1 MRKDIALLGT
11 IGLSLSI
18 LAACSS
24 DTTEK
29 ENPKPVK
36 VEINNEEE
44 KGEDI
49 QVSGENKEET
59 ETKDTE
65 ENNVEANTA
74 AGNFKDQVD
83 LKIGDTGQAE
93 STIGKYEITIN
104 SVEMKDQLD
113 GKESMFDHFF
123 IMDITI
129 KNLGGQPL
137 DAIEPINTLEL
148 TEILEGSGSNDF
160 SQNYA
165 SIKALTGKV
174 EPGQSVNGQAVFHG
188 RESDKYYVTTN
199 VGLLAAGAVKNKTT
213 WTFDKSEAQ

>member
-1 MRKDIALLGT
+1 MRKDITLLGT
-11 IGLSLSI
+11 IGLRLII

-24 DTTEK
+24 DAAEK

-36 VEINNEEE
+36 VEITTEEE
-44 KGEDI
+44 KGEDT
-49 QVSGENKEET
+49 QVSGENKE
-59 ETKDTE
+59 DTE
-65 ENNVEANTA
+65 AKDAEANTA
-74 AGNFKDQVD
+74 GGNFKDQVD

-104 SVEMKDQLD
+104 SVEMKDHLD

-123 IMDITI
+123 IMDVTV
-129 KNLGGQPL
+129 KNLDDQPL
-137 DAIEPINTLEL
+137 EAIEPINTLEL
-148 TEILEGSGSNDF
+148 TENLEGSGSNDY

-174 EPGQSVNGQAVFHG
+174 EPGQSIDGQAVFHG